1 MTGEKIHFKKQ
12 GQPNELKK
20 KKSCTEY
27 VIPRDGLG
35 QEQIQEEYWVRASI

>member
-1 MTGEKIHFKKQ
+1 MTGKKNTFQ
-12 GQPNELKK
+12 ETSTTKWIKK